1 MLESLKKVG
10 AEIGKELNRAWENLA
25 EGWRELLSRSGD
37 ALTHFTKR
45 KEIESVEETTAGT
58 RFPSWALLAGE
69 LKETKDSIVVRLEVP
84 GMEKEDCAIS
94 IEGNTLYVRGEK
106 RFQRE
111 ADDGVYH
118 VMERA
123 YGSFQR
129 AILLPHN
136 VDADNA
142 NAAYE
147 NGVLTVTLPKTGS
160 ATTTRIEV
168 K

>member
-1 MLESLKKVG
+1 M
-10 AEIGKELNRAWENLA
+10 
-25 EGWRELLSRSGD
+25 
-37 ALTHFTKR
+37 
-45 KEIESVEETTAGT
+45 ETAAGV
-58 RFPSWALLAGE
+58 RFPGWGLLAGE
-69 LKETKDSIVVRLEVP
+69 LKETKYSIPVRLEVS
-84 GMEKEDCAIS
+84 GMEKGSCAIS
-94 IEGNTLYVRGEK
+94 IEGDTLYIRGEK

-111 ADDGVYH
+111 VDDSVYH

-129 AILLPHN
+129 AILLPHDI
-136 VDADNA
+136 DADNA

-147 NGVLTVTLPKTGS
+147 NGALTVTLPKTGS